1 MKKRNLIFSLAVSSI
16 FIPSIESATIND
28 SLENENNSF
37 EAHEIPIA
45 EAGGGGGIKTI
56 EERESDC
63 KAKAK
68 RAIQFFERQLFDDE
82 RFGRSTEENKKK
94 IKEYKQ
100 FFLECSSSKNKKSE
114 KKESEKKESEKK
126 ECEIKESKIKAL
138 SKFDNLGNDISSSL
152 YKNEAIKLIKKAD
165 NVTRKRICS
174 EINKLKDE
182 AKNIN
187 PSDIDDWLK
196 KAGEYNSKIDALES
210 FQNKIDNFL
219 NYHIETMVYIINL
232 IDNRD
237 AKYTDEEKS
246 EISENYF
253 NYVSKIS
260 SAEGFFENGGN
271 SFFKSDNDENNEFWK
286 SLSDLFEIT
295 YESFIVAREMIGK

>member
-16 FIPSIESATIND
+16 FIPSIESVTIND

-45 EAGGGGGIKTI
+45 EGGGGGGIKTI

-63 KAKAK
+63 KANAK

-114 KKESEKKESEKK
+114 IKKNKIKKSEIK
-126 ECEIKESKIKAL
+126 ECEIRESELKAL
-138 SKFDNLGNDISSSL
+138 SKLDNVGNNTTGSL
-152 YKNEAIKLIKKAD
+152 LKNKAVELIKKAD
-165 NVTRKRICS
+165 NVTRKRIAS
-174 EINKLKDE
+174 EIDKLEDE

-187 PSDIDDWLK
+187 PTDIDDWLK
-196 KAGEYNSKIDALES
+196 KAGEYKSKIDALKC
-210 FQNKIDNFL
+210 FQNKVDNFL
-219 NYHIETMVYIINL
+219 NYNIDSVVYIIKI
-232 IDNRD
+232 IDNPD
-237 AKYTDEEKS
+237 DKYTKDEKS
-246 EISENYF
+246 ETREKKI
-253 NYVSKIS
+253 NYVTKSLSEK
-260 SAEGFFENGGN
+260 GFFRNN
-271 SFFKSDNDENNEFWK
+271 SFFKSDNDENNEFWE
-286 SLSDLFEIT
+286 SLNDLFT
-295 YESFIVAREMIGK
+295 LTNGWFTVANAIVEK